1 MEEQEYRGFFDR
13 IRLFN
18 FMAKDI
24 VAFAAQKYGPS
35 FVDYMDMNCGAMPE
49 GEYEAVIDQGA
60 PLQFLELYA
69 GMVMKRLELSSK
81 KILELGDGF
90 DSVLK
95 NYFFNEGLNLGIKKP
110 ETIAEA
116 YGLVRTCSLDSFFC
130 EDDIS
135 VQNEKE
141 MQWTKKNNAFHFY
154 WIIVMAALI
163 SGIFDKSTVAFSVS
177 ENLEFCLE
185 TKDSVRK

>member
-69 GMVMKRLELSSK
+69 GMVIRRLELASG

-90 DSVLK
+90 DTVLK
-95 NYFFNEGLNLGIKKP
+95 NYFHNEGKNLGIDKP
-110 ETIAEA
+110 QNLNEA
-116 YGLVRTCSLDSFFC
+116 YGIVRTCALDITLS
-130 EDDIS
+130 EDQFIS
-135 VQNEKE
+135 TTDKE
-141 MQWTKKNNAFHFY
+141 LRWKKKGNPSPLYWTLL
-154 WIIVMAALI
+154 MTALI
-163 SGIFDKSTVAFSVS
+163 SGIFDNSPVEFSVS
-177 ENLEFCLE
+177 EEMEFCL
-185 TKDSVRK
+185 KIKS